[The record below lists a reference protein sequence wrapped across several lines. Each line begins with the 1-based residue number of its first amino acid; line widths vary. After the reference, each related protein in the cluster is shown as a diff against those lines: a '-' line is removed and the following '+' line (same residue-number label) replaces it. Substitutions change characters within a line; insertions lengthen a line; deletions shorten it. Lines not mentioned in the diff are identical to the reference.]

1 MDMHHH
7 TIRQVI
13 TKHKV
18 YEVKTIGD
26 SFMIACESAD
36 VAVLVCNDIQ
46 SELLTQVWPAEIL
59 DAADACVHKNE
70 EEIVLFQGLRVR
82 IGVAIGDPKV
92 VFDEVSKGYD
102 YYGEVVNT
110 AARVEGVAYGG
121 QTLVTETVYDELSPK
136 VREQCSTMNVGGVTL
151 KGIEGKVHVYQ
162 LLPTHLDDREF
173 KIPAD
178 GSFGLEHLDN
188 DARRDRPLEEMTM
201 AEIVVELRSLR
212 AQLAQMD
219 ASLPVVDLGEE
230 KPPAQK
236 EENIPNEANPSPLVP
251 PQIEA
256 EKDALLPVV
265 DLAEEK
271 PPAQKEEKEDEE
283 SSYSD
288 VALPPFVMAPAAGT
302 SNGCGRVRPHAS
314 PLVPPQMD
322 APDV

>member
-1 MDMHHH
+1 
-7 TIRQVI
+7 
-13 TKHKV
+13 
-18 YEVKTIGD
+18 
-26 SFMIACESAD
+26 

-59 DAADACVHKNE
+59 DAADTCGQFDENGT
-70 EEIVLFQGLRVR
+70 VLFQGLRVR
-82 IGVAIGDPKV
+82 IGVAIGEPKTV
-92 VFDEVSKGYD
+92 YDEVSKGYD

-121 QTLVTETVYDELSPK
+121 QTLVTKTVYDELSPK

-162 LLPTHLDDREF
+162 LLPTHLDDRDF

-188 DARRDRPLEEMTM
+188 DAPRDRPLEEMTM
-201 AEIVVELRSLR
+201 AQIVVELRSLR
-212 AQLAQMD
+212 AQLD

-236 EENIPNEANPSPLVP
+236 EENIPNEVNPLPLVP

-256 EKDALLPVV
+256 EKDDLLPVV

-288 VALPPFVMAPAAGT
+288 VAFPPFVMAPVAGT

-322 APDV
+322 ALSDV